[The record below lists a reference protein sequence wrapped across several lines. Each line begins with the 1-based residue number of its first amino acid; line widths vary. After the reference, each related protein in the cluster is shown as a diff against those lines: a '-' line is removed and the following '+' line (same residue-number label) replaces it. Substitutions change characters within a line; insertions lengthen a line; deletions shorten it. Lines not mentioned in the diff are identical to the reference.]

1 MPEPLKA
8 IVGKKNMTE
17 QDKSRIETMKRNW
30 EQRKK
35 LSQNLDKIK
44 NKIAVYSGKGGV
56 GKTTIAVNLAVLLAQ
71 QGYRVGL
78 MDADIDCPN
87 VIRMLHMHTGPSMED
102 GRIRPAEKH
111 DVKVMSMGF
120 FQKDEEEAIIW
131 RGPMIHNAINQFL
144 ELTDWG
150 ELDYLVVDLPPGTS
164 DAPLTIMQVLKLDG
178 FIVVTTP
185 QDLSVI
191 DAIRSINMIRKMNV
205 NILGVVE
212 NMTGEVFGYGAGDAI
227 AKRLRIKFLGR
238 LELDKAYSDM
248 SAPVVLRK
256 ESVRHQFEH
265 VLAEALPGLEE
276 LKSGK
281 ASSSAP
287 SPD

>member
-1 MPEPLKA
+1 MPEPLKP
-8 IVGKKNMTE
+8 IVGKKQMTE
-17 QDKSRIETMKRNW
+17 QDKARIEAMKRNW
-30 EQRKK
+30 DQRRKVG
-35 LSQNLDKIK
+35 QNLDRIK

-56 GKTTIAVNLAVLLAQ
+56 GKTTIAVNIAVLLTQ

-78 MDADIDCPN
+78 LDADIDCPN
-87 VIRMLHMHTGPSMED
+87 VIRMLHMHTGPSSGQD
-102 GRIRPAEKH
+102 GQLIPAEKYG
-111 DVKVMSMGF
+111 VKVMSMGF
-120 FQKDEEEAIIW
+120 FQKNEEEAIIW

-144 ELTDWG
+144 ELTEWS

-212 NMTGEVFGYGAGDAI
+212 NMSGEIFGHGAGEVI
-227 AKRLRIKFLGR
+227 AERLGIKFLGR
-238 LELDKAYSDM
+238 LELNKAYGDM
-248 SAPVVLRK
+248 SAPVVLRE
-256 ESVRHQFEH
+256 ESIQHDFEE
-265 VLAEALPGLEE
+265 VLAEALPGLNN
-276 LKSGK
+276 K
-281 ASSSAP
+281 
-287 SPD
+287 